1 MEFPSQEY
9 ISCHKNCYGEIKNW
23 HFWMNNCLE
32 KDCTC
37 LFDFVTTSY
46 YPILFFQNGYTD
58 VAFADLYI
66 IPERKKY
73 IDYTQPYSTDYVCFL
88 VKKPPL
94 NAKWQDLM
102 IPFHKETWYAILI
115 TIVVCT
121 LVVSIMNGIFL
132 EKEFR
137 PRDALLNILAIFL
150 DESLNFT
157 GKIK

>member
-1 MEFPSQEY
+1 M
-9 ISCHKNCYGEIKNW
+9 I
-23 HFWMNNCLE
+23 
-32 KDCTC
+32 T
-37 LFDFVTTSY
+37 Y

-66 IPERKKY
+66 FPERKKF

-121 LVVSIMNGIFL
+121 LVVSIINGIFL

-137 PRDALLNILAIFL
+137 PRDALLNIFAIFL
-150 DESLNFT
+150 DESLPFS

>member
-1 MEFPSQEY
+1 M
-9 ISCHKNCYGEIKNW
+9 I
-23 HFWMNNCLE
+23 
-32 KDCTC
+32 T
-37 LFDFVTTSY
+37 Y

-66 IPERKKY
+66 FPERKKF

-88 VKKPPL
+88 VRKPPL

-121 LVVSIMNGIFL
+121 LIVSIINGFFL
-132 EKEFR
+132 ENEFQ
-137 PRDALLNILAIFL
+137 PRDALLNIFAIFL
-150 DESLNFT
+150 DESLPFT

>member
-1 MEFPSQEY
+1 MKF
-9 ISCHKNCYGEIKNW
+9 C
-23 HFWMNNCLE
+23 
-32 KDCTC
+32 
-37 LFDFVTTSY
+37 
-46 YPILFFQNGYTD
+46 FQNGYTD
-58 VAFADLYI
+58 VAFADLFI
-66 IPERKKY
+66 IPERKKF

-94 NAKWQDLM
+94 NAKWKDLM

-132 EKEFR
+132 EKEFH